1 MNSESI
7 SLLAYEVE
15 AYRAER
21 KIKRIVIG
29 WTVSI
34 VIFAVAIVAVIL
46 N

>member
-21 KIKRIVIG
+21 KIKRIAIG
-29 WTVSI
+29 WTASV
-34 VIFAVAIVAVIL
+34 VIFAAAIVAVIL

>member
-29 WTVSI
+29 WTSSV
-34 VIFAVAIVAVIL
+34 VILGAAIVAVIVA
-46 N
+46 